1 MVRKTWKVV
10 VLCLPLL
17 MDYRG
22 AVADDAA
29 DSARTPETS
38 GMADLRRALQQF
50 RTHRP
55 LALNVQF
62 NSFGRTG
69 DDSNLQEHEGVL
81 RLRLEDSEQGLRLH
95 YAPELLAQLKAEE
108 MAKAI
113 NEDVKNS
120 ALNAI
125 GPFDYWEW
133 RELLY
138 PAEQLELM
146 LAKYQFLGESAGSY
160 EGRPARL
167 LRFSQPKEKID
178 KRYRRYVRKYHS
190 HLQLWIDDQGIPL
203 ASQLEESGLG
213 RVFVVIRFRFKN
225 AMTMEYQTVGERL
238 ITRRREVRE
247 SNEGSTMHN
256 ERHFISQVSVVGK

>member
-17 MDYRG
+17 IDYRG

-29 DSARTPETS
+29 DSAITPETS
-38 GMADLRRALQQF
+38 GLADLRRALQQF
-50 RTHRP
+50 RTHHP
-55 LALNVQF
+55 LTLNVQF
-62 NSFGRTG
+62 NLFGRTG
-69 DDSNLQEHEGVL
+69 DDSDMQERTGMLQ
-81 RLRLEDSEQGLRLH
+81 LRLEDSTQGLRMH

-113 NEDVKNS
+113 DEDVKNS

-146 LAKYQFLGESAGSY
+146 LTKYHFLGESVGDY

-178 KRYRRYVRKYHS
+178 KRYRKYVKKYRS
-190 HLQLWIDDQGIPL
+190 HLQLWIDDEGIPL
-203 ASQLEESGLG
+203 ASQLDESGSG
-213 RVFVVIRFRFKN
+213 RVFIVIRFHFSN
-225 AMTMEYQTVGERL
+225 AVTMEYQTVGERL

-256 ERHFISQVSVVGK
+256 VRHFSSLVSVVGK